1 MSEIMCLTVETLARN
16 VDRHVGQLMTY
27 EREIDLLIAIKER
40 PGIASKKLLTERFP
54 NTSQPL
60 KALERRMENLC
71 AKIINAQGHY
81 KIQRLVDTVYL
92 GGDSAIT
99 VRTPITLESI
109 CTDLIRYQER
119 MLPDILNRGFSP
131 EVLVER
137 YKAMSDR
144 LQKRRSAYLDF
155 RAPQENLEYLEEIIT
170 PLAQTVFDNPAALC
184 IGVERF
190 NEFDKAILSEL
201 CAHKSLHFDFRRLYR
216 YPPPRQLYLPAP

>member
-1 MSEIMCLTVETLARN
+1 MCLKVHKLAEH
-16 VDRHVGQLMTY
+16 VDQHVGQLMTY

-40 PGIASKKLLTERFP
+40 PGIAGKKLLTEEFP

-60 KALERRMENLC
+60 KALERRMQNLC

-109 CTDLIRYQER
+109 CTDLER

-190 NEFDKAILSEL
+190 NEFDKEILAEL